1 MLEYLDSLWINNVYR
16 AHRGNLA
23 SLVKIEVQSIHT
35 IERFE
40 ELAHKK
46 EVFRKVI
53 NTIHQ
58 TEYSLQ
64 TNQDFLA
71 ISYNQDAIQKTPSNE
86 KQ

>member
-1 MLEYLDSLWINNVYR
+1 MLEYLDSIWINNVYR

-23 SLVKIEVQSIHT
+23 TLVKIEVQNVHT

-46 EVFRKVI
+46 EVLRKVI

-58 TEYSLQ
+58 TEYSL
-64 TNQDFLA
+64 
-71 ISYNQDAIQKTPSNE
+71 
-86 KQ
+86 